1 MSILVTAC
9 IALISAGAGLTTLI
23 VNAMEIDKR
32 IRQRRAAAAKTIQRG
47 WRHYVARKAVDVL
60 VTE

>member
-32 IRQRRAAAAKTIQRG
+32 IRQRRAAAVTIQRG

>member
-1 MSILVTAC
+1 MPVIVT
-9 IALISAGAGLTTLI
+9 IIVGIVSAGAALTTLI

-47 WRHYVARKAVDVL
+47 WRHYLARKAVDVL